1 MLREN
6 NLGYTFLE
14 MLLVLVVTMVILK
27 MLFLRVNV
35 FWMKNELKKEAE
47 KLGSIVQNYQI
58 SAVLEQK
65 EIKISLHENGIV
77 ISTRDE
83 ILEEV
88 KMNNKITIASNF
100 PDNEIKI
107 NSSGNIQKAG
117 TVVYKCGDSD
127 TKIIFSIGRG
137 RYRIE

>member
-1 MLREN
+1 MLRKN

-14 MLLVLVVTMVILK
+14 MLLVLVVTMIILK

-58 SAVLEQK
+58 SAVLE
-65 EIKISLHENGIV
+65 EEDIIISLHENEII
-77 ISTRDE
+77 ISTEDK

-88 KMNNKITIASNF
+88 KTSDKITVTSNF
-100 PDNEIKI
+100 PNNKIKI

-117 TVVYKCGDSD
+117 TVTYKCGDLD
-127 TKIIFSIGRG
+127 TKVVFSIGRG